1 MRFPRL
7 RALAAASVL
16 SMMPVCAV
24 AAPALPFPADEGAV
38 FQDAAL
44 RQRLFPSATVKGFGE
59 PSYAVSVAVP
69 AGWQAI
75 DPAGK
80 APMPGGA
87 PATMRLFRSP
97 EGAAGGEIEL
107 QVSRLPQ
114 EMTADD
120 WLAIAV
126 AEANLA
132 PLASRMRVG
141 PTGPVV
147 DRLLRAGKGPGA
159 TIVRLFAMKDGDR
172 LYLLSCRAAEDK
184 YAARAEAF
192 ALAIS
197 TFHPLR
203 PTGNVYAEDLLHYK
217 VGAPGRP
224 TFGHLASWRASSPQG
239 DLAPGIN
246 GAVFKLMGPG
256 PNNKGQ
262 QLVGQ
267 ITVKVVQK
275 AENPGLT
282 PESLVEFMRD
292 DLVAAG
298 VTLGPTEGAAD
309 FRTEA
314 MTQPGK
320 VARAAG
326 RRGENAVEFRG
337 VVLQN
342 ESSWYTLSLIGPA
355 QASNPAGFAVTRRAL
370 EVMALEAHPGR

>member
-1 MRFPRL
+1 MRLPRL
-7 RALAAASVL
+7 FALGAATVL
-16 SMMPVCAV
+16 AMTPVCV
-24 AAPALPFPADEGAV
+24 SAAPALPFPADDGAV

-44 RQRLFPSATVKGFGE
+44 RQRLFPSATVKAFGDA
-59 PSYAVSVAVP
+59 SYAVSLAVP

-75 DPAGK
+75 DPDAK
-80 APMPGGA
+80 VPMPGGA

-97 EGAAGGEIEL
+97 EGAAAGEIEL

-114 EMTADD
+114 EMTAND
-120 WLAIAV
+120 WLDIAV
-126 AEANLA
+126 AETKLT
-132 PLASRMRVG
+132 PVASRMRVG

-147 DRLLRAGKGPGA
+147 DRLLRAGTGPNA
-159 TIVRLFAMKDGDR
+159 LVVRLFAVKDGDR
-172 LYLLSCRAAEDK
+172 LYLLSCRATESR
-184 YAARAEAF
+184 YASQAEAF

-224 TFGHLASWRASSPQG
+224 TFGHLASWRASAPQG

-246 GAVFKLMGPG
+246 GASFKLLGPG
-256 PNNKGQ
+256 PGNKGQ
-262 QLVGQ
+262 QLVGL
-267 ITVKVVQK
+267 ITVKVIQK
-275 AENPGLT
+275 AENPGLS
-282 PESLVEFMRD
+282 PDSLVTFMRD
-292 DLVAAG
+292 DLTAAG
-298 VTLGPTEGAAD
+298 VTLGPTEGLAD

-314 MTQPGK
+314 MPLAGK

-326 RRGENAVEFRG
+326 RRSENAVEFRG

-370 EVMALEAHPGR
+370 EVMALEAHSGR